1 MHIKMDKVFQEP
13 KELVPITHKELNE
26 FINGKGF
33 TGGNNYKLKD
43 LKAMFGFKPMI
54 IGSPVTIS
62 SDGTE
67 PTRFDSMSK
76 ASTSTGIPYAT
87 LLYAKRILNP
97 EFALMEKNMSLN
109 LSLVKMPHSNFKDK
123 AYAFN
128 TGVGKCS
135 CGKTFE
141 YASERD
147 MKMKFRMH
155 LRFCS
160 NPPVAFDKI
169 RVPKKATT
177 LREQQLAEAER
188 MKKVLN

>member
-1 MHIKMDKVFQEP
+1 MEQNQRDSIPCQRLQPLLEYHMQPFYI
-13 KELVPITHKELNE
+13 
-26 FINGKGF
+26 
-33 TGGNNYKLKD
+33 LK
-43 LKAMFGFKPMI
+43 
-54 IGSPVTIS
+54 
-62 SDGTE
+62 
-67 PTRFDSMSK
+67 
-76 ASTSTGIPYAT
+76 GIPD
-87 LLYAKRILNP
+87 L

-147 MKMKFRMH
+147 MKMKLRMH
-155 LRFCS
+155 LRFSS

-188 MKKVLN
+188 MHKVHN

>member
-1 MHIKMDKVFQEP
+1 MEQNQQDSIPCERLQPLLEYHIPPSYM
-13 KELVPITHKELNE
+13 L
-26 FINGKGF
+26 
-33 TGGNNYKLKD
+33 
-43 LKAMFGFKPMI
+43 
-54 IGSPVTIS
+54 
-62 SDGTE
+62 
-67 PTRFDSMSK
+67 
-76 ASTSTGIPYAT
+76 
-87 LLYAKRILNP
+87 KRIISP
-97 EFALMEKNMSLN
+97 EFTIMEKNMPLN

-123 AYAFN
+123 TCAFN

-147 MKMKFRMH
+147 MKMKFQMH

-188 MKKVLN
+188 MHKVHN